1 MMSYRM
7 AKGGTAL
14 NFIQRFMY
22 GRYGSDQLNVALLVG
37 YLVLALLSRL
47 FHSGFLSGAAF
58 VVICWA
64 LYRMLSRQPERRR
77 AENAKFLDLIRPLV
91 HKYNVNKCRRNDK
104 EHCYFKCPN
113 CGQQLRVPKGKG
125 NISITCRSC
134 GVSFEEKT

>member
-1 MMSYRM
+1 MIRFSIG
-7 AKGGTAL
+7 KGGVAV
-14 NFIQRFMY
+14 NFIQRFLY
-22 GRYGSDQLNVALLVG
+22 GRYGSDQLNIALLVA

-47 FHSGFLSGAAF
+47 FHSSFLSAAAL
-58 VVICWA
+58 VVIFWA

-77 AENAKFLDLIRPLV
+77 AENAKFLELVRPLV
-91 HKYNVNKCRRNDK
+91 HRYNVNKCRRNDK

-125 NISITCRSC
+125 KISITCRSC